1 MGSLISLILLFFLC
15 FSGVLPLQLV
25 SSNGELE
32 ALMEIK
38 QGLDPE
44 NRFLS
49 SWTPGCDPCSGCFD
63 GVACNEHGKV
73 ANISLQGKGLSGRVP
88 SAIARL
94 KCLSGLYLHYNSL
107 TGEIPREIANLTE
120 LSDLYLN
127 VNNLSGDIPSEI
139 GNMGGLQVHLCLF
152 LGVSWLISSGFLV
165 FCAVWLCYNQL
176 TGSVPTQLGS
186 LKKLSVLAL
195 QSNRLAGA
203 IPASLGDLEN
213 LTRLDL
219 SFNQLFGSIPV
230 KLADIPSL
238 QVLDVRNNTLSGN
251 VPQALKRLSE
261 GFQYGNNTD
270 LCGVGFTSL
279 RSCTASAH
287 LNSDRPEALGAGTD
301 GLRTSGMS
309 TRDKP
314 ESANISG
321 HCNQTHCLNSAK
333 SSQVAVVVGVIA
345 VTVAL
350 TVVGLLSFT
359 LYRRRKQKIISASDS
374 SDSRLSTD
382 QAKEIY
388 RKSSPLVSLEYSN
401 GWDPLADG
409 RDGNGVPQ
417 EVLQKFMFNLEEVE
431 SATQYFSDV
440 NLLGKSNYSAMYKG
454 ILRDGSLV
462 AIKSI
467 NKTSCKTEESE
478 FLKGL
483 NLVTSLKHGNLV
495 HLRGFCCSKGRGE
508 CFLVYSFVPNGNLLQ
523 YLDVKDG
530 KGRILEWS
538 TRVSIINGIAYGIE
552 YLHSSKPNKPAI
564 VHQNISA
571 EKILIDQWFKPLLS
585 DSGLHKLLADDI
597 VFSTLKASAA
607 MGYMAPE
614 YTSTGRFT
622 QKSDLYAFGMII
634 FQILSGKRTV
644 TASMK
649 LAAESNRFEEFIDG
663 NLGGRFSESEAASL
677 AKIALNCTH
686 EYPSQRPTIETVI
699 QDLNKC
705 STSS

>member
-1 MGSLISLILLFFLC
+1 MGSLISLILLLFLC
-15 FSGVLPLQLV
+15 FLVLEHV
-25 SSNGELE
+25 SSNAELE

-49 SWTPGCDPCSGCFD
+49 SWTPDCDPCSGCFD

-88 SAIARL
+88 SAIAGL

-107 TGEIPREIANLTE
+107 TGEIPREIANLSE

-139 GNMGGLQVHLCLF
+139 GNMGGLQVLQLC
-152 LGVSWLISSGFLV
+152 
-165 FCAVWLCYNQL
+165 CNQL

-195 QSNRLAGA
+195 QSNRLSGA

-251 VPQALKRLSE
+251 VTQALKRLSE
-261 GFQYGNNTD
+261 GFQYGNNTG

-279 RSCTASAH
+279 RSCTGSAH
-287 LNSDRPEALGAGTD
+287 LNSDRPEALGAGAD

-314 ESANISG
+314 ESANIHG
-321 HCNQTHCLNSAK
+321 HCNQTHCPNPSK
-333 SSQVAVVVGVIA
+333 SYQVAVVVGVIA
-345 VTVAL
+345 VTVIL

-359 LYRRRKQKIISASDS
+359 LYRRRKQKISSAFDS

-388 RKSSPLVSLEYSN
+388 RKSSPLISLEYSN

-483 NLVTSLKHGNLV
+483 NLVTSLKHENLV

-530 KGRILEWS
+530 KGRVLEWS
-538 TRVSIINGIAYGIE
+538 TRVSIINGIANGIE
-552 YLHSSKPNKPAI
+552 YLHSSKPSKPAI

-622 QKSDLYAFGMII
+622 QKSDLFAFGMII
-634 FQILSGKRTV
+634 FQILSGKRMV

-649 LAAESNRFEEFIDG
+649 LAAESNRFEEFIDAS
-663 NLGGRFSESEAASL
+663 LGGRFSESEAASL

-686 EYPSQRPTIETVI
+686 EYPSQRPTIEAVI